1 MHEIQPLHTIVE
13 RSVRITLGDIVLENP
28 NGFPSGESNLYL
40 ISPNGELIWQAE
52 KPDPNTL
59 FSRIA
64 LNEDGGSLSTYT
76 TGGHA
81 CELDLKT
88 GKLISQTKIQ

>member
-1 MHEIQPLHTIVE
+1 VHDIQPIHTTVE
-13 RSVRITLGDIVLENP
+13 KSVRISLGDIVLESP
-28 NGFPSGESNLYL
+28 GGFPRGESNLYL
-40 ISPNGELIWQAE
+40 ISPNGDILWQAE

-76 TGGHA
+76 IGGHA
-81 CELDLKT
+81 CEVDLKT
-88 GKLISQTKIQ
+88 GKLISQTRIQ